1 MNLSARIQRLR
12 KEKGLSQEELGEA
25 VGVSRQAVSKWE
37 SGQSM
42 PDPDHIVLL
51 SQCFHV
57 STDYLLKGTED
68 FPGAKKERTDA
79 HVFVIVATVLN
90 FIGLMIAVAIWYETQ
105 TVIALIVGV
114 VFMALGCMVY
124 GVGAMES
131 EESSKS
137 QAKRKFWTLNI
148 WLLSFLPLSF
158 CYNIFMTGTPS
169 PYPIVVSPI
178 PGYLLFW
185 VVYIMVCCGV
195 VSLQKEKRK

>member
-1 MNLSARIQRLR
+1 
-12 KEKGLSQEELGEA
+12 
-25 VGVSRQAVSKWE
+25 
-37 SGQSM
+37 
-42 PDPDHIVLL
+42 
-51 SQCFHV
+51 
-57 STDYLLKGTED
+57 
-68 FPGAKKERTDA
+68 
-79 HVFVIVATVLN
+79 
-90 FIGLMIAVAIWYETQ
+90 MIAVAIWYETQ

-124 GVGAMES
+124 GVGTMES

-158 CYNIFMTGTPS
+158 CYNIFMTGIPS

>member
-12 KEKGLSQEELGEA
+12 KEKAFPKRNSEKQLAFPVKPSPNGNRG
-25 VGVSRQAVSKWE
+25 K
-37 SGQSM
+37 SM

-57 STDYLLKGTED
+57 STDYLLKGIGR
-68 FPGAKKERTDA
+68 FSRGKKERTDA

-124 GVGAMES
+124 GVGTMES

-148 WLLSFLPLSF
+148 WLLSFF
-158 CYNIFMTGTPS
+158 AFI
-169 PYPIVVSPI
+169 
-178 PGYLLFW
+178 LL
-185 VVYIMVCCGV
+185 
-195 VSLQKEKRK
+195 L